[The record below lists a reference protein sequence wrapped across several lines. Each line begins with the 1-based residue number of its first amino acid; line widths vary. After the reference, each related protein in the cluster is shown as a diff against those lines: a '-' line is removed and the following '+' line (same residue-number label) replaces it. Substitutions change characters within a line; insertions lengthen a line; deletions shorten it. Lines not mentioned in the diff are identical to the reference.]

1 MSKFKGKKTNNAK
14 IDAKIKLRQVIDCK
28 ESSVLECF
36 CGKGEMFKAVWKD
49 AHYYEGIDIE
59 AQNDNRIVHQGDCA
73 LILKKINIEKFDVF
87 DIDAYGSPYEC
98 LQIIVQKIKKIKKS
112 KMYHFFI
119 TDGIEIDL
127 RMGKIEN
134 FFGLLAGLKFKK
146 LNNAHLLHDYFIN
159 KIIKNLCVDMG
170 AELIN
175 SKIAKGKTGSGMR
188 YFYFQI
194 AIANLSD

>member
-14 IDAKIKLRQVIDCK
+14 IDAKIELRKSIDCK
-28 ESSVLECF
+28 ELSVLECF
-36 CGKGEMFKAVWKD
+36 CGKGEMFDAVWKN
-49 AHYYEGIDIE
+49 AYHYEGIDIE
-59 AQNDNRIVHQGDCA
+59 EQNDKRIVHKGDCA
-73 LILKKINIEKFDVF
+73 LILKKLNLDNFQVF

-98 LQIIVQKIKKIKKS
+98 LQIIFQKIKKIKKS
-112 KMYHFFI
+112 KTYHFFI
-119 TDGIEIDL
+119 TDGIDIDL

-134 FFGLLAGLKFKK
+134 FFGLLSGLKVKK

-188 YFYFQI
+188 YFYFSI
-194 AIANLSD
+194 KT